1 MSLPFNPAEEFE
13 LKPVSIGGYELS
25 LELGPLDLS
34 VTKAVIYLW
43 LAAAVVAVACIGVA
57 RVARV
62 LPTRKQVALEGLYEY
77 IQDVMVGAVMPR
89 QAAAAWFPYIATLFL
104 FVFVSNIIGLIPLPH
119 GLHFKTYAATS
130 NINVAAGLALLTFV
144 LTHASGIRYNGL
156 AGYLRGWVP
165 ATAPAPLKPLLF
177 LIHGFSEFFRLVSLS
192 VRLFANMLAGHMV
205 MLVFYLLLLM
215 LQGWLLFSVLAPLL
229 ELSVVAVSLFE
240 VFVAVIQAYIF
251 AILSAVYIGGAIEQ
265 EH

>member
-1 MSLPFNPAEEFE
+1 MNPAEEFQLE
-13 LKPVSIGGYELS
+13 PVSVGGQELS
-25 LELGPLDLS
+25 LHLGPLDLS

-43 LAAAVVAVACIGVA
+43 LAAAVVAVICIGIA
-57 RVARV
+57 RAARL

-104 FVFVSNIIGLIPLPH
+104 FIFTSNIIGLVPLPH
-119 GLHFKTYAATS
+119 GSHFKTYAATS
-130 NINVAAGLALLTFV
+130 NINVAVALALLTFV
-144 LTHASGIRYNGL
+144 FTHVSGIRHNGP

-165 ATAPAPLKPLLF
+165 ATAPALLKPLLF
-177 LIHGFSEFFRLVSLS
+177 GIHVFSELFRLISLS

-205 MLVFYLLLLM
+205 MLVFYLMILM
-215 LQGWLLFSVLAPLL
+215 LQSWLLFSALAPLL